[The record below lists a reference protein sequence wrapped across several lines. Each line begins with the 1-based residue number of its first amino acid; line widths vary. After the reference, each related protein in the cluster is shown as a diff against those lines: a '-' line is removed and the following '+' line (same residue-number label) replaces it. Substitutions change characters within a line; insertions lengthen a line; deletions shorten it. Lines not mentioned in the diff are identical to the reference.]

1 MRDGALLRRVWR
13 SIFARPLLVEEEN
26 ERRQTM
32 LAFLVLH
39 LRPLRV
45 PERNL
50 RFAHTFGLGG
60 MSLVLLFL
68 LAATGVLLMLG
79 YEATPETAYASIVNL
94 ERDMLFG
101 AFVRSIHY
109 WSANL
114 LVAVGLCHLLRVFL
128 TGGIYDGRQFNW
140 VIGLGLLALIL
151 AANFT
156 GYLLPWDQLSF
167 WAVTICTSM
176 LAYIPVIGE
185 WLQTVSR
192 GGPEVGGATLVLFY
206 TLHTTIVPVLF
217 VVLVSLHFWR
227 IRKAR
232 GVVPAR
238 SLTDSEEE
246 EAAKVT
252 TYPHLLVR
260 ELAVG
265 SALTAAV
272 MLVAA
277 LFGAGIGEPAN
288 PGMSSNPA
296 KAPWFFMGF
305 QELQLH
311 IHPLFSVVFIPVL
324 CAFLLALVPYLGTRG
339 LGRGIWFISE
349 KGLRSSAVA
358 ALAGGL
364 MTVVL
369 VLVNEFLLDGAA
381 MLGFLPPVVR
391 QGLLPFLVIAA
402 LVVGLVAVLKRR
414 FSIEAEEVHQALF
427 VVLFS
432 VLVTLTIV
440 GVWFRGQGMALTWPW
455 KVL

>member
-1 MRDGALLRRVWR
+1 
-13 SIFARPLLVEEEN
+13 
-26 ERRQTM
+26 M

-260 ELAVG
+260 ELAVLPHYQAPQILNNSTDYPLLLSTYQPLLNMENG
-265 SALTAAV
+265 SQNYPWAQEMYLVMHGMGWTNYAEMNSQTVQSLGINDGDRVWVESTNGRLKLTARV
-272 MLVAA
+272 FEGV
-277 LFGAGIGEPAN
+277 
-288 PGMSSNPA
+288 
-296 KAPWFFMGF
+296 
-305 QELQLH
+305 
-311 IHPLFSVVFIPVL
+311 HPHVV
-324 CAFLLALVPYLGTRG
+324 
-339 LGRGIWFISE
+339 S
-349 KGLRSSAVA
+349 
-358 ALAGGL
+358 
-364 MTVVL
+364 
-369 VLVNEFLLDGAA
+369 
-381 MLGFLPPVVR
+381 
-391 QGLLPFLVIAA
+391 IA
-402 LVVGLVAVLKRR
+402 
-414 FSIEAEEVHQALF
+414 S
-427 VVLFS
+427 
-432 VLVTLTIV
+432 
-440 GVWFRGQGMALTWPW
+440 GQGHYACGRWAKDMGVNPNEIIGVDYDRLSGQSTFFNTRVRVYKA
-455 KVL
+455 